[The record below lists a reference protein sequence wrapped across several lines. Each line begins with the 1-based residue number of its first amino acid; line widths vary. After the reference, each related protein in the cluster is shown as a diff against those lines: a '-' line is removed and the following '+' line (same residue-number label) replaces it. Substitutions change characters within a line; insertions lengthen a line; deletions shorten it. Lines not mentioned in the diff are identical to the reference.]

1 MFGRLKK
8 GLREEVLVNKELLA
22 KRIAEISFGFNEIAM
37 QTFFRKTLN
46 NMIEYLGKL
55 KIDDII
61 S

>member
-8 GLREEVLVNKELLA
+8 GLREEVLVNKERLT
-22 KRIAEISFGFNEIAM
+22 KRISEISFGFNEITM

-46 NMIEYLGKL
+46 NMIEFLGKL
-55 KIDDII
+55 KRDEIL

>member
-8 GLREEVLVNKELLA
+8 VLREEVLVNKERLA
-22 KRIAEISFGFNEIAM
+22 NRIAEISFGFNEITM

-46 NMIEYLGKL
+46 NMIEFLGKL
-55 KIDDII
+55 KRDEIL